1 MSPVVITILYVSSLI
16 IGIVLGGAIVF
27 FFRRMAV
34 NRLLRV
40 TQRRTNRIVIESREE
55 AKKIVDQSK
64 VDADKIRATPA
75 NGSASLDPLG

>member
-55 AKKIVDQSK
+55 AKNLLV
-64 VDADKIRATPA
+64 
-75 NGSASLDPLG
+75 GSE